1 MNKRVAIILVNYLDY
16 AERFLDDCLASLHA
30 QDYQGEMKIFIVDN
44 ATTAGSFAYLSKNVP
59 EAELVLNK
67 DNDGFAK
74 GNNDGIKLALAQNFD
89 YVFLL
94 NEDTVI
100 ESNCIS
106 ELVKMLEKEN
116 WIPDQARDDKREI
129 GAVQARMML
138 HSDKNKINSLGNTT
152 HFLGF
157 GYCEGYNQSIT
168 NYELRII
175 KKERCHSGAKRS
187 EAIESQDDHTNDEM
201 LSLRSS
207 MTKEICYPSGAAVMF
222 RESVLKEIGLFD
234 EEMWMYN
241 EDQDLG
247 WRVWLA
253 GYKCVLAWDAVVY
266 HKYEF
271 SRSITKYYW
280 MDRNRI
286 VVMLKNYRLG
296 TLLLIFPAFLVME
309 LGLILFAA
317 KGGWLKEKLKVWRYF
332 LHWQTWQYIVKSRQ
346 MTQALRKVK
355 DRDIIAM
362 FSGKIWYQEID
373 DVKLRL
379 VNPIFNAY
387 WWLVKKIIWW

>member
-1 MNKRVAIILVNYLDY
+1 
-16 AERFLDDCLASLHA
+16 
-30 QDYQGEMKIFIVDN
+30 MKIFMVDN
-44 ATTAGSFAYLSKNVP
+44 GSTTASFSWLSKNLP
-59 EAELVLNK
+59 EAELILNK
-67 DNDGFAK
+67 NNDGFAK
-74 GNNDGIKLALAQNFD
+74 GNNDGIRLALAQNFD
-89 YVFLL
+89 YIFLL

-100 ESNCIS
+100 EPNCIS
-106 ELVKMLEKEN
+106 ELVKVIEVDEEN
-116 WIPDQARDDKREI
+116 
-129 GAVQARMML
+129 GAAQARMML
-138 HSDKNKINSLGNTT
+138 YPDKNKINSLGNTT
-152 HFLGF
+152 YFLGF
-157 GYCEGYNQSIT
+157 GYCDGYNQSIT
-168 NYELRII
+168 NNIQNDR
-175 KKERCHSGAKRS
+175 KKIGNCKLEIGNL
-187 EAIESQDDHTNDEM
+187 D
-201 LSLRSS
+201 
-207 MTKEICYPSGAAVMF
+207 ICYPSGAAVMF
-222 RESVLKEIGLFD
+222 RTSVLKEIGLFD

-271 SRSITKYYW
+271 SRSISKYYW

-286 VVMLKNYRLG
+286 VVILKNYHLV

-317 KGGWLKEKLKVWRYF
+317 KGGWLKEKLKVWQYF
-332 LHWQTWQYIVKSRQ
+332 FRWRTWQYIVKSRR